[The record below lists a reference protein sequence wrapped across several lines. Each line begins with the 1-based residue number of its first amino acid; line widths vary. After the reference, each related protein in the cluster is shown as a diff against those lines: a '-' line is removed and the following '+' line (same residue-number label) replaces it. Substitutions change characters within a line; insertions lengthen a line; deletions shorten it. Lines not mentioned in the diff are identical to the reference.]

1 MSKYA
6 IGVDFGTLSA
16 RALVAEIGTGR
27 ELADAT
33 MDYPHAV
40 MDRALPDGTPLRP
53 DWALQHPQDYLDC
66 LSFIVPEALRKADV
80 SADDV
85 VGLGIDFTSNTMLP
99 VDTQDNPLCFR
110 PEFASNPYAWPMLW
124 KHHAAQKYA
133 TRMEQLA
140 KARGETF
147 LSRYGGKVSS
157 EWMYPRL
164 IQLLEESPEICSAAD
179 RFIEAGDWLVRLL
192 TGTDARSA
200 CMAGYKAFWH
210 GKDGYP
216 TEDYLAALH
225 PGLPGI
231 IRDKLGHNLLPAGA
245 KAGEINDRGAKL
257 VGLNPSTAVAPAS
270 IDAHVAFPAIGSAE
284 PGDMLMILG
293 TSACHLTLGSEEH
306 TVPGMCGVVAGGMTP
321 DTFGYEAGQNCC
333 GDHFKWLIEN
343 CIPRRYEDEAD
354 AKGVSIH
361 TLLTEKASALRPGE
375 SGLMALDWWNG
386 NRSVLVDADLT
397 GMLLGMTLTTRPEEI
412 YRALIEALAY
422 GTRVI
427 IEAFEENGVPVKA
440 LYACGG
446 IAKKNEMLM
455 QIYADVLGREIRV
468 ARSTQASALGSAM
481 YGATA
486 AGKGSGGYDSVT
498 DAAKEM
504 GGADEKFYTPNASN
518 HAVYNELYAEYVRLH
533 DYFGRNENDV
543 MKVLKEIKK
552 RTVSADNR

>member
-1 MSKYA
+1 MPKYA
-6 IGVDFGTLSA
+6 LGVDFGTLSA

-27 ELADAT
+27 ELADAI

-66 LSFIVPEALRKADV
+66 LTFVIPEALRRAGV
-80 SADDV
+80 SPDDV
-85 VGLGIDFTSNTMLP
+85 VGVGVDFTSNTMLP
-99 VDTQDNPLCFR
+99 VDKDGVPLCFR
-110 PEFASNPYAWPMLW
+110 PEFSSNPYAWAMLW

-133 TRMEQLA
+133 SRMEDVA
-140 KARGETF
+140 KQRGEAF
-147 LSRYGGKVSS
+147 LTRYGGKVSS

-164 IQLLEESPEICSAAD
+164 IQLLEEAPEICAAAD
-179 RFIEAGDWLVRLL
+179 RFIEAGDWIVALL
-192 TGTDARSA
+192 TDTEGRAA

-210 GKDGYP
+210 SESGYP
-216 TEDYLAALH
+216 DDDYLAALH
-225 PGLPGI
+225 PGLPALVHEKIG
-231 IRDKLGHNLLPAGA
+231 REFHPAGA
-245 KAGEINDRGAKL
+245 KSGEVNARGAEL
-257 VGLNPSTAVAPAS
+257 TGLKPGTAVAPAS
-270 IDAHVAFPAIGSAE
+270 IDAHVAFPAIGSAA

-293 TSACHLTLGSEEH
+293 TSSCHLVLGSEEK
-306 TVPGMCGVVAGGMTP
+306 TVPGMCGVVKGGMTP
-321 DTFGYEAGQNCC
+321 ETYGYEAGQNCC

-354 AKGVSIH
+354 ARRISIH
-361 TLLTEKASALRPGE
+361 QLLTEKASSLRPGE

-427 IEAFEENGVPVKA
+427 VEAFEDNGVPVKA

-446 IAKKNEMLM
+446 IAKKNPMLM
-455 QIYADVLGREIRV
+455 QIYADVLGREIHV

-486 AGKGSGGYDSVT
+486 AGKAAGGYDSIG
-498 DAAKEM
+498 DAAREM
-504 GGADEKFYTPNASN
+504 GGADEKSYHPIAEN
-518 HAVYNELYAEYVRLH
+518 HAVYTELYAEYVKLH
-533 DYFGRNENDV
+533 DYFGRGENDV
-543 MKVLKEIKK
+543 MKTLKAIKK
-552 RTVSADNR
+552 RTT